1 MRSLLLAKSNLRK
14 SRGLS
19 IGITILILISSMFI
33 CISGLLI
40 YDYKTNA
47 ENEAKR
53 LNTTDYEIFST
64 GQSDSINE
72 EYIKSILPN
81 SVEEYAYKE
90 HINVQTP
97 IEFNGGEVTPNVN
110 IITKKDLNRKLS
122 KIEIIEEDNS
132 ITDNYIYIPY
142 HIHTGG
148 GINIGDNYKIK
159 FPSKTYEFKVKGY
172 INSIFSGSYNMNK
185 YEMIVSDS
193 VYEKIKN
200 DNPKNKAFSVFIN
213 YKKDKKL
220 DTDRESNIIVNRIFA
235 DKGVNTTAHGLSVT
249 LESRTF
255 ISMIFFVSFLMTALI
270 VIGIVMLMIYNNI
283 SNYIKENIKTL
294 GALKALGYTSKDL
307 KRFLIV
313 QFSILS
319 IIGLIIG
326 VICGYLFMPYISD
339 MLVAQSGIPYH
350 VKFNMNATIL
360 TIAIIPSFVLFIV
373 LISIRK
379 IKNVNP
385 IVALREGIETHNFKR
400 NHVPLEKSRMPLNMS
415 ISLKNMFKNIK
426 QNIISFITII
436 FLSFLMVIGMAMYQ
450 NFSRKPNL
458 SLLTFELVDGVIAVD
473 KDIRA
478 EFEKDLANDPDIKK
492 YKYVT
497 DYEMQ
502 DKDYTKLNTY
512 IVDNPNLINNK
523 DNCYKGRYPKYD
535 NEIVVS
541 GKYAK
546 DHGYKIGDEIK
557 FHVGDKEYFYLIT
570 GFIQSTNNDGRE
582 AVLLYEGAKH
592 IIDVENL
599 NPIYYFD
606 SNIKASK
613 VIKKY
618 NEKYGDRIIATMD
631 FEELIKGQMDT
642 FINVANLMIVIIA
655 IISGCIITLVLYLLM
670 KSLIYDRRYEYGILK
685 AVGYKSKDLIM
696 QNVLSFMP
704 TITIG
709 VLIGTIV
716 SYFITNPYIGLMM
729 RSFGIMK
736 CTMVLP
742 MDLMIITV
750 VFLIGIA
757 FISTIIMSLKIR
769 KIEPCDLIKGE

>member
-1 MRSLLLAKSNLRK
+1 MRNLLLAKSNLRK

-33 CISGLLI
+33 CISGLLM

-47 ENEAKR
+47 SKEAKR

-64 GQSDSINE
+64 GQSDSVNE
-72 EYIKSILPN
+72 EYIKSILPDT
-81 SVEEYAYKE
+81 VEEYVYKE
-90 HINVQTP
+90 HINVQSP
-97 IEFNGGEVTPNVN
+97 IEFNGGEVTPYVN
-110 IITKKDLNRKLS
+110 IITKKDLDRKLS
-122 KIEIIEEDNS
+122 RIEIIEEDNS

-172 INSIFSGSYNMNK
+172 INTIFSGSYNMNK

-193 VYEKIKN
+193 DYNQITK
-200 DNPKNKAFSVFIN
+200 DNPNNKAFSVFIN
-213 YKKDKKL
+213 YKNDKKI
-220 DTDRESNIIVNRIFA
+220 DIDKESNIIVNRIFA
-235 DKGVNTTAHGLSVT
+235 DKGVNTTAYGLPLT

-270 VIGIVMLMIYNNI
+270 VIGIVMLMIFNNI

-307 KRFLIV
+307 KKSLIV

-319 IIGLIIG
+319 IIGLVLGI
-326 VICGYLFMPYISD
+326 ICGYLFMPFIAD

-350 VKFNMNATIL
+350 VKFNMSATIL
-360 TIAIIPSFVLFIV
+360 TIVTIPSFVLFIV

-379 IKNVNP
+379 IKKVNP
-385 IVALREGIETHNFKR
+385 IIALREGIETHNFKR
-400 NHVPLEKSRMPLNMS
+400 NHVPLEKTRFSLNMS
-415 ISLKNMFKNIK
+415 LSLKNMFKNIK
-426 QNIISFITII
+426 QNIISFITVI
-436 FLSFLMVIGMAMYQ
+436 FLSFLMVIAMVMYQ

-473 KDIRA
+473 KDIRV
-478 EFEKDLANDPDIKK
+478 EFEKDLANDPDIEK
-492 YKYVT
+492 YKYIT
-497 DYEMQ
+497 EYELQ
-502 DKDYTKLNTY
+502 DKDYTRFNTF
-512 IVDNPNLINNK
+512 IVDDTSKINNK

-535 NEIVVS
+535 NEIAIS

-546 DHGYKIGDEIK
+546 DHRYKIGDEIK
-557 FHVGDKEYFYLIT
+557 FHVGDKEYSYLIT
-570 GFIQSTNNDGRE
+570 GFIQTTNNDGRE

-599 NPIYYFD
+599 DPSYYFD

-642 FINVANLMIVIIA
+642 FINVANLMIVIIT
-655 IISGCIITLVLYLLM
+655 IISGSIITLVLYLLM

-685 AVGYKSKDLIM
+685 AVGYKSKDLIK

-709 VLIGTIV
+709 VLIGTTI

-736 CTMVLP
+736 CTMELP

-757 FISTIIMSLKIR
+757 LLSTIVMSLKIR